1 MNFSACNG
9 ESSQMGAFLN
19 TFNVPCSNIS
29 SDLFPFSSAQDT
41 VHTSFN
47 ENTIIL
53 DHELPIP
60 DVLPMRVHGT
70 YVLWQVDTQN
80 IFEKWWSHTPFYRSL
95 STKPRKNGHP
105 RWASNLRTAPA

>member
-1 MNFSACNG
+1 MNSSACNS

-19 TFNVPCSNIS
+19 TFNIPHSNIF

-60 DVLPMRVHGT
+60 DALLMGVHRT
-70 YVLWQVDTQN
+70 YVL
-80 IFEKWWSHTPFYRSL
+80 
-95 STKPRKNGHP
+95 
-105 RWASNLRTAPA
+105 